1 MLLVSIHDV
10 SPAQAEAV
18 QRLWDLCMS
27 YSVIPALL
35 VVPNWHGQWPLEEHS
50 DFVLWLH
57 GRAEEGAEI
66 ALHGERHDE
75 TGLPRQNKDRWRAIG
90 KTKGEAEFLTLDASA
105 AGERIARGLQRLRQ
119 LGLEPTGFVA
129 PAWLAK
135 ADTYRIAA
143 EAGLTFSEDD
153 ESVRLLS
160 LNRRIR
166 SPVVRWS
173 ARTSARA
180 WGSVAVARARWLL
193 QRNTSCPRIA
203 FHPGDLQHPAVSASL
218 GPTLSRWVGR
228 HAPGRYADLIR
239 PETPA

>member
-18 QRLWDLCMS
+18 QRLWGLCTSLGVM
-27 YSVIPALL
+27 PALL
-35 VVPNWHGQWPLEEHS
+35 VVPNWHGQWPLEEHLG
-50 DFVLWLH
+50 FVRWLR
-57 GRAEEGAEI
+57 GRADEGAEI

-75 TGLPRQNKDRWRAIG
+75 VGLPRQKKDRWRAIG
-90 KTKGEAEFLTLDASA
+90 KTNGEAEFLTLNTRA

-135 ADTYRIAA
+135 AGTYRIAA

-160 LNRRIR
+160 LNRQIR

-173 ARTSARA
+173 ARTPVRA

-193 QRNTSCPRIA
+193 QRKASCPKIA
-203 FHPGDLQHPAVSASL
+203 FHPDDLQHSAVSASL
-218 GPTLSRWVGR
+218 GPTLSRWLGR
-228 HAPGRYADLIR
+228 HASGRYADLIR
-239 PETPA
+239 QETPA